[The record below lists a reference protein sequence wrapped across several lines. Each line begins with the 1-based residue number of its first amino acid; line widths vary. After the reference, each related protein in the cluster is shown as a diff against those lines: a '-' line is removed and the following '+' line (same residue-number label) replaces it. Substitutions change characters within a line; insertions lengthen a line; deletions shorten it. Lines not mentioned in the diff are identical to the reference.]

1 MGVTRTPVQA
11 LRVRCTVARLQ
22 RERERLLVWL
32 LPVQE
37 DNLDDALGPLRV
49 ECDPARVP
57 AVLQRKG
64 AVVCVMIEPSAG
76 EAGEEGTA

>member
-1 MGVTRTPVQA
+1 MVTRTPVQA

-32 LPVQE
+32 LPV
-37 DNLDDALGPLRV
+37 DNPDDALGPLRV

-57 AVLQRKG
+57 AVLQHKG
-64 AVVCVMIEPSAG
+64 AVVSVMIQPSAG
-76 EAGEEGTA
+76 EEEQG

>member
-1 MGVTRTPVQA
+1 MGVTERRRQE

-37 DNLDDALGPLRV
+37 DNPDDALGPLRV

-57 AVLQRKG
+57 AVLQGKG
-64 AVVCVMIEPSAG
+64 AVVCVLIQPSAG
-76 EAGEEGTA
+76 EAGEEE

>member
-1 MGVTRTPVQA
+1 MVNRTPVQA

-32 LPVQE
+32 LPVE
-37 DNLDDALGPLRV
+37 ADNPDDALGPVRV

-57 AVLQRKG
+57 AVLQRKN
-64 AVVCVMIEPSAG
+64 AVVCVMIE
-76 EAGEEGTA
+76 AGEEGTA